1 MSRTG
6 IAVALLLM
14 LLLSCE
20 DSFVSDCGECYSE
33 RPEMARLTISFR
45 NPDYVPLNPRVTL
58 YEGAI
63 EDSIILEQFVIEDP
77 YSYVGFDALLYKD
90 YSATLEFML
99 DGVKYVT
106 VDGVCPQV
114 GYDETTCEEP
124 CYFVYDN
131 VLDLRLR
138 YH

>member
-1 MSRTG
+1 MSRAI
-6 IAVALLLM
+6 IAVSLLLM

-20 DSFVSDCGECYSE
+20 DKFATDCGECYAES
-33 RPEMARLTISFR
+33 PVGATLTISFR
-45 NPDYVPLNPRVTL
+45 NPDYVPANPKVTL

-63 EDSIILEQFVIEDP
+63 EDNIILEQFFISDP
-77 YSYVGFDALLYKD
+77 YSYVSFDALLYKD

-99 DGVKYVT
+99 DGVKYT
-106 VDGVCPQV
+106 TADGVCPQV
-114 GYDETTCEEP
+114 GYDETSCDEP

-138 YH
+138 YQ